1 MYCVCSR
8 CFILIFL
15 IWFLNFSYNWF
26 IPRFSS
32 TINGAY
38 ASRIVTFKLSA
49 TIWSITSFP
58 ISYILAGWQKT
69 VKRIKK
75 LRSSCSKMFCKKVV
89 PQNFANLREK
99 HLRWS
104 RLLIDRSSRPEVFL
118 VKGVLKVCSKFTG
131 KHPDDD
137 EHTIPWW

>member
-118 VKGVLKVCSKFTG
+118 VKGVLKVCSKVTG
-131 KHPDDD
+131 KRPDDD